1 MLHSLK
7 DNFKVHIAFL
17 VSQCALC
24 NAILVFGFSNF
35 VNFLY
40 YQKINEQVFNQ
51 TGSYIFM
58 SIVFLIFSILFFILN
73 VKFKAKLDFFRIAM
87 AEKRLLGL
95 GYYSASYI
103 KPTIPI
109 KSNHALGSM
118 NYHKAIKQVDAD
130 IELMMKNGRIVIE
143 KDGKPSSRFCV
154 FTERE
159 SKLQVV
165 TFNDCEF
172 KDLSD

>member
-1 MLHSLK
+1 MIYILK
-7 DNFKVHIAFL
+7 DNLKVHIAFL
-17 VSQCALC
+17 IAQCVLC
-24 NAILVFGFSNF
+24 NAILLFGFSHF

-40 YQKINEQVFNQ
+40 YQELNEKVFNQ
-51 TGSYIFM
+51 TGSYVFM
-58 SIVFLIFSILFFILN
+58 SVVFFIFSVFFFFLN
-73 VKFKAKLDFFRIAM
+73 VRFKSKLDFFRIAM
-87 AEKRLLGL
+87 AEKRLLKL

-109 KSNHALGSM
+109 KSNHGLGSM
-118 NYHKAIKQVDAD
+118 SYHKAIKQVDED
-130 IELMMKNGRIVIE
+130 INLMMNNGRIVIE
-143 KDGKPSSRFCV
+143 KEGMPSSRFCV

-172 KDLSD
+172 KDLTE